1 MREKSGVSRWLSESR
16 VAVLSASLLLAA
28 ATCLAILFE
37 WTADTTTARLAS
49 AATVLAIAILWFQI
63 DWSRRAFVLVALG
76 VFLAGVVT
84 LPDWRAAAE
93 AGLRSSI
100 FIVAFF
106 TSLITLRSVAAG
118 STAIMRCGHFLAHQP
133 PGRRYLALSA
143 GGHLFGLILSYGAI
157 TLLGGMATAKRPED
171 DEASEEVRNHRRRRM
186 LVAIQR
192 GFVSSL
198 PWSPFAFA
206 IAISTSLIPGASWG
220 AVVGWCAVS
229 SLLLMALGWTLDTIF
244 KPRLSAPAPVRTAP
258 EGTWLG
264 NLAPLLVL
272 LGVLVVG
279 VAGLYSITQLRI
291 VAIVMTVVPLIAL
304 GWIAFQRKG
313 DGPGPAR
320 RIQALATG
328 FINDDIPRFRA
339 EVVLL
344 SMAGFIG
351 TMGSHLA
358 EPLVLAS
365 GVDLTAVPGWVILMG
380 LFWLIPVVGQFGM
393 NPILAV
399 SLTVPLLPS
408 PEALGLSPSIL
419 VLAITSGWAISGAT
433 SPFTASTLLTGALGN
448 VSATHVGLRWNGLYA
463 ITCGVVLSGW
473 VLLVAQLI

>member
-1 MREKSGVSRWLSESR
+1 MQGRSGASRWLAESR
-16 VAVLSASLLLAA
+16 AAILSASVLLAIT
-28 ATCLAILFE
+28 TCLAILFE
-37 WTADTTTARLAS
+37 WTADLTTARIAS
-49 AATVLAIAILWFQI
+49 AALVLAIAILWFQI
-63 DWSRRAFVLVALG
+63 DWSRRAFVLVAIA
-76 VFLAGVVT
+76 VFLAGVAT

-118 STAIMRCGHFLAHQP
+118 SAAIMRCGHFLANQP

-157 TLLGGMATAKRPED
+157 TLLGGMATASRPED
-171 DEASEEVRNHRRRRM
+171 DAASAEVRNHRRRRM

-220 AVVGWCAVS
+220 SVVGWCAVS
-229 SLLLMALGWTLDTIF
+229 SLLLVGLGWGLDTMF
-244 KPRLSAPAPVRTAP
+244 KPRLSVPPPTRTLP
-258 EGTWLG
+258 EGSWAG

-272 LGVLVVG
+272 LGVLVIG
-279 VAGLYSITQLRI
+279 VAGLYAVAQLRI

-304 GWIAFQRKG
+304 GWVVLQRQP
-313 DGPGPAR
+313 DDPGPAQR
-320 RIQALATG
+320 VQAHVAGLV
-328 FINDDIPRFRA
+328 NNDIPRFRA

-358 EPLVLAS
+358 APLVVAS
-365 GVDLTAVPGWVILMG
+365 GLDLTAVPGWVILMG
-380 LFWLIPVVGQFGM
+380 LFWLIPVVGQIGM

-408 PEALGLSPSIL
+408 PEALGLNPSML

-448 VSATHVGLRWNGLYA
+448 VSATHVGVRWNGLYA
-463 ITCGVVLSGW
+463 VTCGIVLSGW
-473 VLLVAQLI
+473 VLLAAQLM